1 MDKHVRPSI
10 LGWGWMRQKERDQQV
25 HVILDEAEEDF
36 GFNHPMGGLTI
47 PCEEHAFLD
56 VTFRLQAS

>member
-1 MDKHVRPSI
+1 MVPISYLNHPLFIS
-10 LGWGWMRQKERDQQV
+10 LLCQ
-25 HVILDEAEEDF
+25 AEEDF